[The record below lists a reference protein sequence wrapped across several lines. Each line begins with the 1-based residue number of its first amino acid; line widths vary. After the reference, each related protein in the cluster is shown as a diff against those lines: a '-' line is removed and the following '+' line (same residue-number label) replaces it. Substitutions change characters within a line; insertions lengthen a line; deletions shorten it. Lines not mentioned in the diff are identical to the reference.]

1 MSVTFDNVPRSV
13 GWEWD
18 MVRNAV
24 LNQLYC
30 ETLALSDIS
39 DICDVIND
47 ESMRISSTR
56 TSAQQL
62 LDSTTMCSVSGRLR
76 SGTYIIYCTV
86 YPYPEKM

>member
-1 MSVTFDNVPRSV
+1 MRVSFDNVPRSV

-62 LDSTTMCSVSGRLR
+62 LDSTMCSVSGRLR

>member
-1 MSVTFDNVPRSV
+1 MSVSFDNVPRSAV
-13 GWEWD
+13 GWD
-18 MVRNAV
+18 VVRNTV

-62 LDSTTMCSVSGRLR
+62 LDSTMCSVRTIRAFEEWHVHNLLYSI
-76 SGTYIIYCTV
+76 SIS
-86 YPYPEKM
+86 